1 MYYKMSFS
9 QRCQKP
15 FYGIYGTTLFALQG
29 GECHNKVQTPAGE
42 TITYEYKKPLPEDI
56 DPARCTQKVSE
67 ISRVRLSI
75 GA

>member
-1 MYYKMSFS
+1 MSIS
-9 QRCQKP
+9 QRWQKT
-15 FYGIYGTTLFALQG
+15 FLREFMALL
-29 GECHNKVQTPAGE
+29 CLLYRAVNVTIKVQTPAGE

-67 ISRVRLSI
+67 ISRVRVSI